1 MRAGDSR
8 GGQVSHCL
16 ARVTQRHGHRLL
28 FARPLFGKNAW
39 AGQAGILVACNL
51 CGANIR
57 MLVSSGIISGGNEIL
72 YKMGGARVSQIFLTD
87 VLQLSNKHKQQI
99 VLSYIIRR
107 VLLILLILGST
118 IYIQLQC

>member
-1 MRAGDSR
+1 M
-8 GGQVSHCL
+8 L
-16 ARVTQRHGHRLL
+16 RL
-28 FARPLFGKNAW
+28 P
-39 AGQAGILVACNL
+39 GILVACNL
-51 CGANIR
+51 CVANIR

-72 YKMGGARVSQIFLTD
+72 YKRGGVSVAQIFLTD

-118 IYIQLQC
+118 IYIQEYDLMIWM